1 MSKFFFLI
9 QTIDRSKAYSPENK
23 IVVDIPAG
31 ISIFQDQVGIL
42 DHVKTVARDLAQA
55 WNNAFVDKP
64 KVKKFNKN
72 LTKNYVR
79 LN

>member
-42 DHVKTVARDLAQA
+42 DHVKEVAKDLAQA

-64 KVKKFNKN
+64 KVKNF
-72 LTKNYVR
+72 TKI
-79 LN
+79 